1 VTDKTELEAQIAAFF
16 SEKLNMNVTSADTD
30 LVQTRIL
37 DSLGVVDLLLY
48 LEQEFG
54 IDASLDNLEIDDLR
68 SIAKIAELVLER
80 RYSS

>member
-1 VTDKTELEAQIAAFF
+1 VRDKTELEAQIAAFF

>member
-1 VTDKTELEAQIAAFF
+1 VRDKTELEAQIAAFF

-37 DSLGVVDLLLY
+37 DSLGVVDLSLY